1 MSHVRSSYVLCPG
14 QLEAFLLFRD
24 KVIRQT
30 LNIFSNLKVTD
41 SSYRLNMEYLPG
53 YCIISRS
60 SKWISP
66 LESESSSQSVDSDTS
81 SPWKMSSSD
90 NAHENPH
97 LAEKDSDNISKSS
110 WAEANMQYDTEGY
123 ISDSEVHYYS
133 QDTTPYFNPIQD
145 GLFRRCPWTGGHFL
159 AHPP

>member
-81 SPWKMSSSD
+81 SP
-90 NAHENPH
+90 
-97 LAEKDSDNISKSS
+97 
-110 WAEANMQYDTEGY
+110 
-123 ISDSEVHYYS
+123 
-133 QDTTPYFNPIQD
+133 
-145 GLFRRCPWTGGHFL
+145 
-159 AHPP
+159 